1 MPIQNRDGISM
12 EMPCIKYKFITKSK
26 PQLIAT
32 ISGGA
37 ILFGVAS
44 KYLFKEKNNI
54 IVAMTALLGATAG
67 FLIDRKL
74 VKNTNKICSEVTPV

>member
-1 MPIQNRDGISM
+1 MPTLRPYEASM
-12 EMPCIKYKFITKSK
+12 EMPCAKYKFSTKSK

-54 IVAMTALLGATAG
+54 IVAITALLGATAG

-74 VKNTNKICSEVTPV
+74 VKNTDKICVEKIHL